1 MVFARAA
8 YSPFP
13 SLNAAAKRGCHCRA
27 GRPADHTAP
36 FLLPSCAGL
45 NGATARVLSEPHTS
59 GFAARPKPPPETGRT
74 VVHQAPKPGL
84 GRTASAS
91 IPSRRA
97 WRTGASKLKWIERAR
112 DNRTD
117 KRRLPNR

>member
-8 YSPFP
+8 YSHSA
-13 SLNAAAKRGCHCRA
+13 SLTQLQSAGAIA

-59 GFAARPKPPPETGRT
+59 GFAARPKPPPEAGRT
-74 VVHQAPKPGL
+74 VCTKRRSLDWAE
-84 GRTASAS
+84 
-91 IPSRRA
+91 RRA
-97 WRTGASKLKWIERAR
+97 RPFHQSAR
-112 DNRTD
+112 GEPVLRN
-117 KRRLPNR
+117 

>member
-8 YSPFP
+8 YSHSA

-45 NGATARVLSEPHTS
+45 NGATARGLSEPHTS
-59 GFAARPKPPPETGRT
+59 GFAARPKPPPERAAQWCTKRRSL
-74 VVHQAPKPGL
+74 GL
-84 GRTASAS
+84 GRNGERVHS
-91 IPSRRA
+91 IKARVVNRCFETEMD
-97 WRTGASKLKWIERAR
+97 RTGA
-112 DNRTD
+112 
-117 KRRLPNR
+117 